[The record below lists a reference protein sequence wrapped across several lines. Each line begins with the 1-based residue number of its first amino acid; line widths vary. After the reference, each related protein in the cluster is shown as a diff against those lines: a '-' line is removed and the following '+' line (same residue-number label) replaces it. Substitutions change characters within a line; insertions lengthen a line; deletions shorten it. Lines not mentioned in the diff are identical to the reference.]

1 MLHFKLDPHCHTISS
16 GHAYSSLQE
25 MAAGAEKNGIEL
37 IVITDHGPKMPGA
50 PHPYYFG
57 NIKTIPRWIGKTKI
71 LRGVEA
77 NIINHL
83 GHIDIPE
90 EFYDRLDVILASLH
104 DIVVPPDSVENNTK
118 ALIHAMENTFIDIIA
133 HSGNPVYPIDIEQ
146 FVEAARINHTLIEIN
161 SHSYT
166 ARKGSYEN
174 CRKILKIAKSM
185 ELPVILGSD
194 AHISM
199 DVGNFH
205 YAYELIKE
213 VEYPENLIMNI
224 STEKFLRYL
233 ADKGK
238 EICF

>member
-1 MLHFKLDPHCHTISS
+1 MAYFKLDPHCHTISS

-37 IVITDHGPKMPGA
+37 MVMTDHGPMMPGA

-57 NIKTIPRWIGKTKI
+57 NIRTVPRWIGKTKI
-71 LRGVEA
+71 LRGAEA
-77 NIINHL
+77 NILNSS
-83 GHIDIPE
+83 GQIDIPE

-104 DIVVPPDSVENNTK
+104 DIIIEPDSIENNTK
-118 ALIHAMENTFIDIIA
+118 ALVHAMENRAIDIIA
-133 HSGNPVYPIDIEQ
+133 HSGNPVFPIDIEQ
-146 FVEAARINHTLIEIN
+146 FVESARINNTLIEIN

-166 ARKGSYEN
+166 ARIGSYVN
-174 CRKILKIAKSM
+174 CRKMLEIAKLM

-199 DVGNFH
+199 DVGNFQ

-213 VEYPENLIMNI
+213 VGFPENLIMNI
-224 STEKFLRYL
+224 SIEKFLRYL

-238 EICF
+238 AICF